1 MPAEGPE
8 ATSAKEQ
15 KEMEDKV
22 TSPGRAE
29 EAKLKAKYPH
39 LGKSLEVQFFLR
51 EQLWKGQKY
60 FYSGNYNMA
69 KAKMKN
75 SNFLLQPLVRQRSL
89 MTTFPFHRAFLN
101 RNHLLLLVSWL
112 AVSKS

>member
-1 MPAEGPE
+1 
-8 ATSAKEQ
+8 
-15 KEMEDKV
+15 
-22 TSPGRAE
+22 
-29 EAKLKAKYPH
+29 
-39 LGKSLEVQFFLR
+39 
-51 EQLWKGQKY
+51 
-60 FYSGNYNMA
+60 MA